1 MKRSV
6 GVPGRRGETAIEESR
21 RSLYVGAGLCLGS
34 AFGYVAASVVGSTV
48 AMALFGAA
56 VPILACQVGLEYRL
70 LGRLRR
76 ERTEDERFGAPT
88 RWTTLVDSRI
98 DPLRGIVNELR
109 GLR

>member
-6 GVPGRRGETAIEESR
+6 EDPGRRGETTIEESR

-34 AFGYVAASVVGSTV
+34 AGGVAAASVVGSTA

-56 VPILACQVGLEYRL
+56 VPILACQIGLEYRL

-76 ERTEDERFGAPT
+76 ERAEDEGPRVPA